1 MGEKEEIIGAMGL
14 FGKKKEEF
22 EEDDDL
28 TPDEDRQNRRLTR
41 KFKDLNP
48 ENATLRDKKNR
59 KEPPKPWGKKER
71 MMVLIILLVTVI
83 ISAGLMLSAH
93 GFNLVKF
100 TDVTSKINSF
110 DFSSL
115 NFLKEETIEIR
126 KK

>member
-1 MGEKEEIIGAMGL
+1 MGL

-28 TPDEDRQNRRLTR
+28 TPDEDRQDRRLTR

-48 ENATLRDKKNR
+48 ENKNLPAGRQENR

-71 MMVLIILLVTVI
+71 MMVLIILIATVI
-83 ISAGLMLSAH
+83 ISAGLMLSAQ

-100 TDVTSKINSF
+100 TDVTSKINGF